1 MNRRTLFFLV
11 ALAGMGIW
19 LWRCDAGKFTGFN
32 YDADRVADSARVSGT
47 VSNLFTRQPVA
58 QALVNIGELQTAT
71 DSLGRYNLDFPLSG
85 DVNRNKQISV
95 HVTKDKFYPFDTEII
110 IFPLNNLLNVDL
122 RYGAPIPRRAVLLD
136 TICQA
141 IIFDYQGIAD
151 VDSVT
156 ALLRYVLPRVFGG
169 FVAFPM
175 QQVAVI
181 GDSVGYYQVTAPPF
195 IRGKGNLMTD
205 TYFIRAVDKE
215 GFKDKI
221 VFQST
226 GQDTLLFSP

>member
-1 MNRRTLFFLV
+1 MLITLV
-11 ALAGMGIW
+11 GMGIG

-47 VSNLFTRQPVA
+47 VSNLFTHQPVRD
-58 QALVNIGELQTAT
+58 ALVNIGELQTAT
-71 DSLGRYNLDFPLSG
+71 DSLGRYAVDFPLSG

-95 HVTKDKFYPFDTEII
+95 HVSKDKFYPFDTDII
-110 IFPLNNLLNVDL
+110 VFPLNNILDVDL

-136 TICQA
+136 TICQT

-151 VDSVT
+151 VDSVV

-169 FVAFPM
+169 FIAFPM
-175 QQVAVI
+175 QRVATV
-181 GDSVGYYQVTAPPF
+181 GDSIGYYQVSAPSF
-195 IRGKGNLMTD
+195 IQNKGNLITD
-205 TYFIRAVDKE
+205 SFFIRAVDKE
-215 GFKDKI
+215 GFKDKV

-226 GQDTLLFSP
+226 AQDSLLFTP